1 MSWDVAIV
9 RIRGKFRPIEE
20 VEEEDYRPLGKLKDV
35 RAAVRAAFPSAEW
48 SNPKWAV
55 YESPDFEIEIDLE
68 GVESGNTIIL
78 HVHGKGDPIPSILK
92 LTEANGWLAIDC
104 SSGEFL
110 DPKNPSY
117 ESWQG
122 FKRLVWKSF
131 GRVVKRMQ
139 PLGTSDTVVAPENA
153 ARFAASTVKN
163 VEKLNNLELDYSVDS
178 LKHIDEILEG
188 FRAERVTVEDIELT
202 IFCFGC
208 YVGEVIVRNN
218 RGARWTGLAE
228 NESESESDLDTGMVV
243 RLASGSILN
252 PIGQTVKRLLNS
264 ESDSLPH
271 FYKSVIKGDL
281 GST

>member
-9 RIRGKFRPIEE
+9 RIRGKLRPIAE

-68 GVESGNTIIL
+68 AVESGNTIIL
-78 HVHGKGDPIPSILK
+78 YVHGKGDPIPSILK

-117 ESWQG
+117 ESWEG
-122 FKRLVWKSF
+122 FKKSVWKGF

-139 PLGTSDTVVAPENA
+139 PLGTSDAIVAPKDA
-153 ARFAASTVKN
+153 ARFAAWTVDKGIKRLKD
-163 VEKLNNLELDYSVDS
+163 VELDYSVDS
-178 LKHIDEILEG
+178 LKHFDEILEG
-188 FRAERVTVEDIELT
+188 FRAERVTVEDVELT

-228 NESESESDLDTGMVV
+228 NESESDLDTGMVV
-243 RLASGSILN
+243 RLASGSIVN
-252 PIGQTVKRLLNS
+252 PIGQTVKRLLDG
-264 ESDSLPH
+264 ESDSLPQ